1 MQTKY
6 GGVQMDADHELDM
19 AEVTEM
25 TQMISALIEDG
36 HYKDIVDSI
45 YQDIGGVVAS
55 HVAKL
60 STAVNEVLQTGSPEA
75 KQKLYEILAKSW
87 IASFENKS
95 KDTIGI
101 AQAFV
106 KKASDAFRKGDF
118 NTKVPFSAAT
128 INGSFVAD
136 VIASINKGG
145 IRHKYEGF
153 AGVLNPSHDMI
164 QYFKVYNNGK

>member
-1 MQTKY
+1 MKTKY

-36 HYKDIVDSI
+36 HYKDIVENI
-45 YQDIGGVVAS
+45 YNDIGGVVAS

-60 STAVNEVLQTGSPEA
+60 SEAVNEVLQTGSPEA

-87 IASFENKS
+87 ISSFENKS

-128 INGSFVAD
+128 INGSFVSD

-164 QYFKVYNNGK
+164 QYFKVKRNGK